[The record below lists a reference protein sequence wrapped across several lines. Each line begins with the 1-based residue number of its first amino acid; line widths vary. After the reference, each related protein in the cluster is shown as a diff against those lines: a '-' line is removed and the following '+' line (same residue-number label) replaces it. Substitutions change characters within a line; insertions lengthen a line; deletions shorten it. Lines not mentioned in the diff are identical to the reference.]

1 MSIRSN
7 YMENFI
13 IIAIIAVAFVIG
25 IVYTIKHFK
34 GQGGCCG
41 GGSYKPKRK
50 KLSKVL
56 YKKTFLVDGMHC
68 DHCKARVEEVVND
81 IKGIA
86 GKVDLKKGELTV
98 VYAEEIDD
106 SVIVQRIEK
115 AEYTVKVK

>member
-13 IIAIIAVAFVIG
+13 IIAIIAIVFVTG

-34 GQGGCCG
+34 GQSGCCG

-50 KLSKVL
+50 KLSDVL
-56 YKKTFLVDGMHC
+56 YKKTFYVDGMVC

-86 GKVDLKKGELTV
+86 GKVNLKKNELTIA
-98 VYAEEIDD
+98 YAEEIDD
-106 SVIVQRIEK
+106 SLIVSRLK
-115 AEYTVKVK
+115 KSGYTAKVK